1 MKRVS
6 MVLVLSALMLTALPT
21 SPVMAQD
28 GRSYLPVIAPRGSAV
43 TSLGTELSAMLRD
56 RHGRYWF
63 VSNGN
68 GVYRRDG
75 ASLVRFTVRDGLLSD
90 FILSVQEDVRGD
102 LWFGTR
108 EGLCRYN
115 GLTFSDYSDTVARAP
130 RGTIRYRSGGLFFPH
145 RDGVCYY
152 DGTSF
157 TNIVYHADTL
167 RHRYGTMARPFSVYS
182 TVVDRSGIVWFG
194 TQEKGVCRFNG
205 TTYTYLTEKGLA
217 GPAVRTVFQDSR
229 GTMWFGNN
237 GRGLFRYDGKRLVN
251 VTDEKGLE
259 NPEYLKTGRL
269 DGPPGTLSRVW
280 AVNEDDDGV
289 LWIGTIDNGLW
300 KYDGTTLT
308 NYTVK
313 EGLPGNAVWSIYK
326 DRGGVLWFITNGNAV
341 SRFNGRTFVP
351 FPN

>member
-1 MKRVS
+1 
-6 MVLVLSALMLTALPT
+6 MVLGLRMNLCAMTVFVLLT
-21 SPVMAQD
+21 SVGGAQEQ
-28 GRSYLPVIAPRGSAV
+28 RPFLPVIAPRGSVA
-43 TSLGTELSAMLRD
+43 TSLGTDLGAMLRD
-56 RHGRYWF
+56 RQGRYWF
-63 VSNGN
+63 VSNGS

-90 FILSVQEDVRGD
+90 FVLSVQEDARGD

-152 DGTSF
+152 DGASF
-157 TNIVYHADTL
+157 TNIVYHADTA
-167 RHRYGTMARPFSVYS
+167 RPRNATMASPYGVYS
-182 TVVDRSGIVWFG
+182 TVVDRSGVIWFG
-194 TQEKGVCRFNG
+194 TQDKGVCRFDGKNFS
-205 TTYTYLTEKGLA
+205 YLAEKGLA

-269 DGPPGTLSRVW
+269 DGPPGTISRVW
-280 AVNEDDDGV
+280 TINEDNDGA

-308 NYTVK
+308 NYTTK
-313 EGLPGNAVWSIYK
+313 DGLPGNAVWSIYK
-326 DRGGVLWFITNGNAV
+326 DRGGILWFITNGNAV
-341 SRFNGRTFVP
+341 SRFNGKAFVP
-351 FPN
+351 FPF